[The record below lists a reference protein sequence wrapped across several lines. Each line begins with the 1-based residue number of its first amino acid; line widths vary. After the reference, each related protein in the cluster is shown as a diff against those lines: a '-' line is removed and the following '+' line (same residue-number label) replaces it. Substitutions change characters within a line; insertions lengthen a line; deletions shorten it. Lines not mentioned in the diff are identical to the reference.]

1 MPISQQMLEAA
12 ELDRSTLTFKD
23 AQLESHFREHDM
35 VRLRRQARIALL
47 VGGVLYGSYGLMD
60 YLFIPSQDFIK
71 ALYLHVMALMIAF
84 SVFALTYTPVFSRLN
99 QPLLFIA
106 GFFAGLGLLG
116 KMNYLPPAAI
126 SLFYVG
132 LIQITFWCHYF
143 SGMRF
148 IYSTAVG
155 IFLLIIFNIMF
166 SQLPS
171 WTLFSYDFFIATAN
185 ILGAFTSYTGEK
197 QNRTLFLREKEL
209 DTERHLQHE
218 RALHDRLT
226 GLPNRELLHDRI
238 EQAIQYSIRNNQ
250 ICAALFLDLD
260 RFKPI
265 NDTYGHQI
273 GDLVLQEAALRLS
286 NATREVDTLCR
297 LGGDEFFVLAQ
308 DINSLE
314 AAEAL
319 ALKLQEQIESPLNI
333 PNLPASV
340 TVSTSIGI
348 CLFPYPNAS
357 AIDVIRRADH
367 AMYENKKRR
376 KKALQQ
382 AHKKPDH

>member
-1 MPISQQMLEAA
+1 MMPISQELLEAA

-23 AQLESHFREHDM
+23 AQLEGFYRQHDL

-84 SVFALTYTPVFSRLN
+84 SVFALTYTPTFSRFN

-116 KMNYLPPAAI
+116 KMIYLPAAAI

-143 SGMRF
+143 SGLRF
-148 IYSTAVG
+148 VHSTAVG
-155 IFLLIIFNIMF
+155 ILLLIIFNFMF
-166 SQLPS
+166 RDLPA
-171 WTLFSYDFFIATAN
+171 WTLFSYDFFIASAN

-197 QNRTLFLREKEL
+197 QNRILFLREKEL

-250 ICAALFLDLD
+250 ICAGLFLDLD
-260 RFKPI
+260 KFKPI

-273 GDLVLQEAALRLS
+273 GDQVLQEAAVRLK

-319 ALKLQEQIESPLNI
+319 AVKLQEQLESPLNI
-333 PNLPASV
+333 PNLPSSV
-340 TVSTSIGI
+340 TVSASIGI
-348 CLFPYPNAS
+348 CLFPYPNSS

-367 AMYENKKRR
+367 AMYENKKMR
-376 KKALQQ
+376 KKTMQ
-382 AHKKPDH
+382 

>member
-1 MPISQQMLEAA
+1 MPISPEILAAA
-12 ELDRSTLTFKD
+12 ELDQSTLTFKNAD
-23 AQLESHFREHDM
+23 LEGFYRQHDL
-35 VRLRRQARIALL
+35 VRIRKQARLALL

-60 YLFIPSQDFIK
+60 YLFIPSTDFIK

-84 SVFALTYTPVFSRLN
+84 SVFALTYTPTFSRFN
-99 QPLLFIA
+99 QQLLFVA

-116 KMNYLPPAAI
+116 KMIYLPTAAI

-143 SGMRF
+143 SGLRF
-148 IYSTAVG
+148 VNSTAVG
-155 IFLLIIFNIMF
+155 LLLLVIFNIMF
-166 SQLPS
+166 RHLPG
-171 WTLFSYDFFIATAN
+171 WTLFSYDFFIASAN
-185 ILGAFTSYTGEK
+185 ILGGFTSYTGEK

-226 GLPNRELLHDRI
+226 GLPNRELLNDRI

-250 ICAALFLDLD
+250 ICAGLFLDLD

-273 GDLVLQEAALRLS
+273 GDAVLQETASRLK

-308 DINSLE
+308 DINNLD

-319 ALKLQEQIESPLNI
+319 ATKLQEQLESNFNI

-340 TVSTSIGI
+340 TVSASIGI
-348 CLFPYPNAS
+348 CLFPYPGAS

-367 AMYENKKRR
+367 AMYENKKLR
-376 KKALQQ
+376 KKPITRQ
-382 AHKKPDH
+382 